1 MRTLCILLTACALHQ
16 VVALNE
22 LTESY
27 CSVSLAL
34 QLHTSPVGQA
44 GHIYEV
50 LCENIHERIPCP
62 GWRLVGRRRYQ
73 KSSAGFASWILMS
86 ISWMKQASSNP

>member
-1 MRTLCILLTACALHQ
+1 MRTLCMLLTACALHQ

-34 QLHTSPVGQA
+34 QFHTSPVGQA

-50 LCENIHERIPCP
+50 LCENIHCP
-62 GWRLVGRRRYQ
+62 VSFFRSAAGGVGLFFLAE
-73 KSSAGFASWILMS
+73 SGG
-86 ISWMKQASSNP
+86 